1 MKKILAAL
9 VLAFFVA
16 LSTVAFFGGSVAKI
30 VNAEEAGTTETTET
44 TETPTEEET
53 TKNEGE
59 NLPTTGETTTD
70 EETPTED
77 GNAPTTGEE
86 QTPTFTLTQEELTE
100 IINSALTEQQK
111 EIVNSLSGKI
121 ASALGIDHNTV
132 YLICA
137 GGLVIVLIIIVLL
150 ASVFKGRGA
159 LKATKSRLEAQQSAY
174 AVLSE
179 TKEDLTNI
187 LKNFSKEEIG
197 ALIKSNYTEQADE
210 IIKEVTDK
218 IVDKLKIDDNTISEV
233 LGNEKVLVEQVK
245 KLSEALIAI
254 ASNNRDVAI
263 KVLAEVPTQET
274 VNAMALENAKLKT
287 ALGEKAVAETLKK

>member
-1 MKKILAAL
+1 MKKLLAVL
-9 VLAFFVA
+9 VLALFVA

-30 VNAEEAGTTETTET
+30 VNAEEAEATETTET
-44 TETPTEEET
+44 VTDEEITE
-53 TKNEGE
+53 NEGE

-77 GNAPTTGEE
+77 ENAPTTGEE

-121 ASALGIDHNTV
+121 ASVLGIDHNTV

-150 ASVFKGRGA
+150 ASVFKGRGT

-179 TKEDLTNI
+179 TKEDLTTI

-197 ALIKSNYTEQADE
+197 ELIKSAYTEQAEE
-210 IIKEVTDK
+210 IIKEVTNK
-218 IVDKLKIDDNTISEV
+218 IVDKLKIDDNTLSEV

>member
-1 MKKILAAL
+1 MKKILAIL
-9 VLAFFVA
+9 VLALFVA

-30 VNAEEAGTTETTET
+30 VNAEETTETTET
-44 TETPTEEET
+44 VTDEET
-53 TKNEGE
+53 TENEGE

-77 GNAPTTGEE
+77 ENAPTTGEE

-121 ASALGIDHNTV
+121 ASVLGIDHNTV

-137 GGLVIVLIIIVLL
+137 GGLVVILVIIVLL
-150 ASVFKGRGA
+150 ASVFKGRGT

-179 TKEDLTNI
+179 TKEDLTTI

-197 ALIKSNYTEQADE
+197 ALIKSAYTEQAEE
-210 IIKEVTDK
+210 IIKEVTNK
-218 IVDKLKIDDNTISEV
+218 IVDKLKIDDNTLSEV

-287 ALGEKAVAETLKK
+287 ALGAKAVAETLKK